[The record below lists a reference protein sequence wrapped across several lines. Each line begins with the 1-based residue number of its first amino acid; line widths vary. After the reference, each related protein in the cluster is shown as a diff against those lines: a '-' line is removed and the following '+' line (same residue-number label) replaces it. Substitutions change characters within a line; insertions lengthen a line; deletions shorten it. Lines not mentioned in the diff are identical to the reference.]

1 MPIAGIDRTW
11 SWSRVGGTVSVER
24 STDRVSLTEGDGARS
39 VPARP
44 GAAGQHLELDA
55 VMARA
60 AGENFPVALR
70 LLPRDLRGHL
80 EAIYG
85 YARLVDDLGDEYPG
99 DRSAA
104 LDWADS
110 ELDALFAGSPRHPVF
125 RRLAPMVNSFHLP
138 RRPFDELLAA
148 NRLDQHKTRY
158 ETREELL
165 DYCALSANP
174 VGHMVLA
181 VFESGAPE
189 RLAAS
194 DAVCSGLQILE
205 HLQDVAEDAEAGRV
219 YLPAEDMARFG
230 CSIEDL
236 SAPEA
241 GAGLRALV
249 AYESGFARE
258 LVEQGIPLV
267 RSLAGYARLAIS
279 GFVAGGLAGLDAIE
293 KAGFEVLGETR
304 RAGRSAILGRFIPVY
319 LGRQRRGNR
328 AMSSS

>member
-1 MPIAGIDRTW
+1 M
-11 SWSRVGGTVSVER
+11 SVER
-24 STDRVSLTEGDGARS
+24 ATGRVSLTEADGACS
-39 VPARP
+39 VPAGP
-44 GAAGQHLELDA
+44 ASVGQHVELDA
-55 VMARA
+55 VMAKA
-60 AGENFPVALR
+60 SGENFPVALR
-70 LLPRDLRGHL
+70 LLPVDLRRHM

-85 YARLVDDLGDEYPG
+85 YARLVDDLGDGYPG

-125 RRLAPMVNSFHLP
+125 RQLEPMVHSFRLP

-181 VFESGAPE
+181 VFESDTPE

-205 HLQDVAEDAEAGRV
+205 HLQDVAEDAEVGRV

-230 CSIEDL
+230 CLIEDL

-241 GAGLRALV
+241 GTSLRALV

-258 LVEQGIPLV
+258 LVEQGISLV
-267 RSLAGYARLAIS
+267 RSLTGYARLAIS

-293 KAGFEVLGETR
+293 KAGYEVLGGTR
-304 RAGRSAILGRFIPVY
+304 QAGRSAILRRFVRVY
-319 LGRQRRGNR
+319 LGRGDR
-328 AMSSS
+328 ARASS

>member
-1 MPIAGIDRTW
+1 M
-11 SWSRVGGTVSVER
+11 SVEKA
-24 STDRVSLTEGDGARS
+24 TDRVSLTEADGSRS
-39 VPARP
+39 VPAGP
-44 GAAGQHLELDA
+44 GAVGQHVELDA
-55 VMARA
+55 VMAKA
-60 AGENFPVALR
+60 SGENFPVTLR
-70 LLPRDLRGHL
+70 LLPGGLRRHL

-99 DRSAA
+99 DRLSA

-110 ELDALFAGSPRHPVF
+110 ELDALFAGSPRHAVF
-125 RRLAPMVNSFHLP
+125 RRLGPLVHSLHLP

-148 NRLDQHKTRY
+148 NRLDQHKARY
-158 ETREELL
+158 QTREELL

-181 VFESGAPE
+181 VFESATPE
-189 RLAAS
+189 RIAAS

-205 HLQDVAEDAEAGRV
+205 HLQDVAEDARAGRV

-241 GAGLRALV
+241 GAGLRGLV

-267 RSLAGYARLAIS
+267 RSLTGYARLAIS

-293 KAGFEVLGETR
+293 KAGFEVLGGTR
-304 RAGRSAILGRFIPVY
+304 QAGRSAILRRFVRVY
-319 LGRQRRGNR
+319 LGRPRGDR
-328 AMSSS
+328 ARASS

>member
-1 MPIAGIDRTW
+1 M
-11 SWSRVGGTVSVER
+11 SVER
-24 STDRVSLTEGDGARS
+24 ATDRVSLTESAGSCSSRS
-39 VPARP
+39 GSESV
-44 GAAGQHLELDA
+44 GQHVALDV

-70 LLPRDLRGHL
+70 LLPRGLRDHL

-85 YARLVDDLGDEYPG
+85 YARLVDNLGDEFPG
-99 DRSAA
+99 DRTVA
-104 LDWADS
+104 LDWAES
-110 ELDALFAGSPRHPVF
+110 ELDALFSGSPRHPVF
-125 RRLAPMVNSFHLP
+125 HRLEPMVHSFRVP

-158 ETREELL
+158 QTREELM

-181 VFESGAPE
+181 VFESATPE
-189 RLAAS
+189 RIAAS

-205 HLQDVAEDAEAGRV
+205 HLQDVAEDARAGRV

-241 GAGLRALV
+241 GAGLRGLV

-267 RSLAGYARLAIS
+267 RSLTGYARLAIS

-293 KAGFEVLGETR
+293 KAGFEVLGGTR
-304 RAGRSAILGRFIPVY
+304 QAGRSAILRRFVRVY
-319 LGRQRRGNR
+319 LGRPRGDR
-328 AMSSS
+328 ARASS

>member
-1 MPIAGIDRTW
+1 MSAERPI
-11 SWSRVGGTVSVER
+11 
-24 STDRVSLTEGDGARS
+24 DRVSLTGSAGSYSSRS
-39 VPARP
+39 GSESV
-44 GAAGQHLELDA
+44 GQHVALDV

-70 LLPRDLRGHL
+70 LLPRRLRDHL

-85 YARLVDDLGDEYPG
+85 YARLVDNLGDEFPG
-99 DRSAA
+99 DRTVA

-110 ELDALFAGSPRHPVF
+110 ELDALFSGSPRHPVF
-125 RRLAPMVNSFHLP
+125 RRLAPMIHSFDVP

-158 ETREELL
+158 ETRQELL

-181 VFESGAPE
+181 VLESTTPE

-205 HLQDVAEDAEAGRV
+205 HLQDVAEDAKAGRV

-236 SAPEA
+236 EAPEA
-241 GAGLRALV
+241 GPGLRELV

-258 LVEQGIPLV
+258 LVEQGLPLV
-267 RSLAGYARLAIS
+267 RSLTGFARLAIS

-293 KAGFEVLGETR
+293 KADFEVLGDTR
-304 RAGRSAILGRFIPVY
+304 RAGRWGLIRRFVPVY
-319 LGRQRRGNR
+319 LGRRRPAHRMR
-328 AMSSS
+328 ASS

>member
-1 MPIAGIDRTW
+1 MSA
-11 SWSRVGGTVSVER
+11 ER
-24 STDRVSLTEGDGARS
+24 ATDRVSLTESAGACSSHSGSES
-39 VPARP
+39 V
-44 GAAGQHLELDA
+44 GQHVALDV

-70 LLPRDLRGHL
+70 LLPRRLRDHL

-85 YARLVDDLGDEYPG
+85 YARLVDNLGDEFPG
-99 DRSAA
+99 DRTAA

-110 ELDALFAGSPRHPVF
+110 ELDALFSGSPRHPVF
-125 RRLAPMVNSFHLP
+125 RRLAPMIQLFSVP
-138 RRPFDELLAA
+138 RLPFDELLAA
-148 NRLDQHKTRY
+148 NRQDQHKTRY
-158 ETREELL
+158 ETREELM

-181 VFESGAPE
+181 VFDAATPE
-189 RLAAS
+189 RIAAS

-205 HLQDVAEDAEAGRV
+205 HLQDVAEDARAGRV

-230 CSIEDL
+230 CAVEDL

-241 GAGLRALV
+241 GTGLRELV

-258 LVEQGIPLV
+258 LVEAGIPMV
-267 RSLAGYARLAIS
+267 GSLNGYARLAIS

-293 KAGFEVLGETR
+293 KAGFEVLGGVR
-304 RAGRSAILGRFIPVY
+304 SAGRPGLLRRFIPVY
-319 LGRQRRGNR
+319 LGRRRR
-328 AMSSS
+328 ADRSRASP

>member
-1 MPIAGIDRTW
+1 MA
-11 SWSRVGGTVSVER
+11 
-24 STDRVSLTEGDGARS
+24 
-39 VPARP
+39 
-44 GAAGQHLELDA
+44 LDV

-70 LLPRDLRGHL
+70 LLPRGLRDHL

-85 YARLVDDLGDEYPG
+85 YARLVDNLGDEFPG
-99 DRSAA
+99 DRTLA

-110 ELDALFAGSPRHPVF
+110 ELDALFSGSPRHPVF
-125 RRLAPMVNSFHLP
+125 RRLAPMIHSFRVP

-158 ETREELL
+158 ETRAELM

-181 VFESGAPE
+181 VFESGTPE
-189 RLAAS
+189 RIAAS

-219 YLPAEDMARFG
+219 YLPSEDMARFG

-241 GAGLRALV
+241 GAGLRELV
-249 AYESGFARE
+249 AYESRFARE

-267 RSLAGYARLAIS
+267 RSLTGYARLAIS

-293 KAGFEVLGETR
+293 KAGFEVLGGTR
-304 RAGRSAILGRFIPVY
+304 QAGRSAILRRLARVY
-319 LGRQRRGNR
+319 LGRRRRGDR
-328 AMSSS
+328 ARASS

>member
-1 MPIAGIDRTW
+1 MSA
-11 SWSRVGGTVSVER
+11 ER
-24 STDRVSLTEGDGARS
+24 ATDRVSLTESTGACSSRS
-39 VPARP
+39 GSESV
-44 GAAGQHLELDA
+44 GQHVALDV

-70 LLPRDLRGHL
+70 LLPRGLRDHL

-85 YARLVDDLGDEYPG
+85 YARLVDNLGDEFPG
-99 DRSAA
+99 DRTVA
-104 LDWADS
+104 LDWVDS
-110 ELDALFAGSPRHPVF
+110 ELDALFSGSPRHAVF
-125 RRLAPMVNSFHLP
+125 RRLEPLIHSFGVQ

-158 ETREELL
+158 ETREELM

-181 VFESGAPE
+181 VFESATPE
-189 RLAAS
+189 RIVAS

-205 HLQDVAEDAEAGRV
+205 HLQDVGEDARAGRV

-241 GAGLRALV
+241 GTGLRELV
-249 AYESGFARE
+249 AYESRFARE
-258 LVEQGIPLV
+258 LAEAGIPLV
-267 RSLAGYARLAIS
+267 RSLKGYARLAIS

-293 KAGFEVLGETR
+293 KAGFEVLGGVR
-304 RAGRSAILGRFIPVY
+304 RAGRSDLLRRFIPVY
-319 LGRQRRGNR
+319 LGRRRR
-328 AMSSS
+328 ADRSRASS

>member
-1 MPIAGIDRTW
+1 MSA
-11 SWSRVGGTVSVER
+11 ER
-24 STDRVSLTEGDGARS
+24 ATDRVSLTES
-39 VPARP
+39 V
-44 GAAGQHLELDA
+44 GQHVALDV

-70 LLPRDLRGHL
+70 LLPRGLRDHL

-85 YARLVDDLGDEYPG
+85 YARLVDNLGDEFPG
-99 DRSAA
+99 DRTVA
-104 LDWADS
+104 LDWAGS
-110 ELDALFAGSPRHPVF
+110 ELDALFSGSPRHPVF
-125 RRLAPMVNSFHLP
+125 RRLAPMIHSFRVP

-158 ETREELL
+158 QTREELM

-174 VGHMVLA
+174 VGHIVLA
-181 VFESGAPE
+181 VFESATPE
-189 RLAAS
+189 RIAAS

-205 HLQDVAEDAEAGRV
+205 HLQDVGEDARAGRV

-258 LVEQGIPLV
+258 LVEEGLPLV
-267 RSLAGYARLAIS
+267 RSLTGYARLAIS

-293 KAGFEVLGETR
+293 KAGFEVLGGTR
-304 RAGRSAILGRFIPVY
+304 RAGRSGVLRRLIPVY
-319 LGRQRRGNR
+319 LGRPRRGDR
-328 AMSSS
+328 ARASS

>member
-1 MPIAGIDRTW
+1 M
-11 SWSRVGGTVSVER
+11 SVER
-24 STDRVSLTEGDGARS
+24 ATDRVSRTEADGSGS
-39 VPARP
+39 VSAGP
-44 GAAGQHLELDA
+44 GSVEQHVELDA
-55 VMARA
+55 VMAKA
-60 AGENFPVALR
+60 SGENFPVALR
-70 LLPRDLRGHL
+70 LLPGGLRRHL

-99 DRSAA
+99 DRSSA

-110 ELDALFAGSPRHPVF
+110 ELDALFAGSPRHAVF
-125 RRLAPMVNSFHLP
+125 RRLGPLVHSLHLP

-181 VFESGAPE
+181 VFESGTPD
-189 RLAAS
+189 RIAAS

-205 HLQDVAEDAEAGRV
+205 HLQDVAEDARAGRV

-241 GAGLRALV
+241 GAGLRGLV

-267 RSLAGYARLAIS
+267 RSLTGYARLAIS

-293 KAGFEVLGETR
+293 KAGFEVLGGTR
-304 RAGRSAILGRFIPVY
+304 QAGRSAILRRFVRVY
-319 LGRQRRGNR
+319 LGRRGDRTR
-328 AMSSS
+328 ASS

>member
-1 MPIAGIDRTW
+1 MSA
-11 SWSRVGGTVSVER
+11 ER
-24 STDRVSLTEGDGARS
+24 ATDRVSLTESAGSSSSRS
-39 VPARP
+39 GTESV
-44 GAAGQHLELDA
+44 GQHVALDV

-70 LLPRDLRGHL
+70 LLPRSLRDHL

-85 YARLVDDLGDEYPG
+85 YARLVDNLGDEFPG
-99 DRSAA
+99 DRTLA

-110 ELDALFAGSPRHPVF
+110 ELDALFSGSPRHPVF
-125 RRLAPMVNSFHLP
+125 RRLAPMIHSFRVR

-158 ETREELL
+158 ETRAELM

-181 VFESGAPE
+181 VFESATPDRIAE
-189 RLAAS
+189 S

-230 CSIEDL
+230 CSIKDL

-267 RSLAGYARLAIS
+267 RSLTGYARLAIS

-293 KAGFEVLGETR
+293 KAGFEVLGGTR
-304 RAGRSAILGRFIPVY
+304 RAGRSAILRRFVRVY
-319 LGRQRRGNR
+319 LGRHRRGDR
-328 AMSSS
+328 ARASS